1 MQKITLRTFRM
12 LTVSLLISAVSLQSQ
27 AFAEAAEQA
36 AAEGHE
42 HSQTSKDWPGIY
54 KGFTPCFDCIGIKTT
69 LALNKNNT
77 YILMTQYAGKSERE
91 FVEKG
96 KFSLGSQENT
106 ILLTPKNS
114 ETTHQYWVGENV
126 LIQLDNKGNRYTG
139 KDAERYTLRR
149 NDMVETAPSQH
160 GSH

>member
-1 MQKITLRTFRM
+1 MRI
-12 LTVSLLISAVSLQSQ
+12 LTVSLFIAAGSFNNQ
-27 AFAEAAEQA
+27 AFAETSAQKAVES
-36 AAEGHE
+36 HE
-42 HSQTSKDWPGIY
+42 HGQTNQDWPGIY

-96 KFSLGSQENT
+96 KFSLGTLENT
-106 ILLTPKNS
+106 IVLTPKNG
-114 ETTHQYWVGENV
+114 ETSHQYLVSENV

-149 NDMVETAPSQH
+149 NDMVETAPSSH
-160 GSH
+160 GAH